1 MGSSFSWHLSLP
13 PSFLNSLSYHRSLCF
28 ILSVCFSSS
37 PAEHGVISRS
47 PVGAGSKSAQLDHRH
62 QSQAALGMGHLWA
75 HREAFPLHFKWE
87 TNVAG
92 REQHTTVG
100 VAGVKVSEEEGG
112 QGWQRWRWRG
122 GEVGGE
128 QKWQGVERRQ
138 EGETGKK
145 VYTAEKCTVST
156 NSLSTNEKV
165 LVVWGDFTC
174 FQCSGLSPKL
184 QWNWTASMSDS
195 PLWHRVF

>member
-92 REQHTTVG
+92 REQHTMVG

-112 QGWQRWRWRG
+112 QGWQRWRWRAETRLAESKSDRVWKG
-122 GEVGGE
+122 DERAKQE
-128 QKWQGVERRQ
+128 RKYTLQKNVQSAL
-138 EGETGKK
+138 TPCLLMKK
-145 VYTAEKCTVST
+145 C
-156 NSLSTNEKV
+156 
-165 LVVWGDFTC
+165 
-174 FQCSGLSPKL
+174 
-184 QWNWTASMSDS
+184 
-195 PLWHRVF
+195 